1 MSELSDFYDVKISQ
15 DTICEKDRNNIT
27 NMLMKNEETSNNQN
41 DKPFFNNNNNNQC
54 FFLFLVVFTSVTI
67 SICLYFFLITK

>member
-1 MSELSDFYDVKISQ
+1 MSESSEFYDIKISQ

-27 NMLMKNEETSNNQN
+27 NMLMKNEETSN
-41 DKPFFNNNNNNQC
+41 PFFNNNNNNNQC
-54 FFLFLVVFTSVTI
+54 LFIFFVVFTSLTI